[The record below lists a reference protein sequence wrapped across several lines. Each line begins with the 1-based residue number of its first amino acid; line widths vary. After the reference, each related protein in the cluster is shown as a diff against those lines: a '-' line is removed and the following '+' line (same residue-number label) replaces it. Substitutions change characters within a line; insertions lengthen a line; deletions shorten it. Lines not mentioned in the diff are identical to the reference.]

1 MKGFTKI
8 LKYIHPKNMEG
19 KLQKF
24 FDLVLAIVTTL
35 VVFFAVVKCGIYHMC
50 FYENGRKIVT
60 KLFVLKNNLLH
71 QETFDKIASRL
82 AIYDA
87 KIKES
92 PLKFIRLGGDNDG
105 GYVVPSQVLEASEAL
120 MGYGISDDIS
130 FEREF
135 SQRFNKPSYGFDCG
149 VQNIETGD
157 SRCHFFSEC
166 IGTSD
171 YLYENQISSGRVSFF
186 SDQLQRLGL
195 KNKKIFIK
203 MDIEGAEFEVLYDI
217 LNHSDNVTGIVFE
230 FHMTPCGTPKKALQ
244 ILSSLDRHFVLVH
257 LHGTNVTFDCFKS
270 KNAKNY
276 IPTVLELTYVNK
288 KLLSSYEISKN
299 QKHPQPID
307 QPNHVNLSD
316 YKFEIIPNSL

>member
-1 MKGFTKI
+1 MHGNLEVFAKAQEISEVQQKNLEAVDNQSYSHNVFPNFSQRKVTLNMKGKSEYRKLL
-8 LKYIHPKNMEG
+8 LKMKE
-19 KLQKF
+19 
-24 FDLVLAIVTTL
+24 
-35 VVFFAVVKCGIYHMC
+35 
-50 FYENGRKIVT
+50 R
-60 KLFVLKNNLLH
+60 
-71 QETFDKIASRL
+71 
-82 AIYDA
+82 
-87 KIKES
+87 IKE
-92 PLKFIRLGGDNDG
+92 LQNQVYKFIRLGRDNDG
-105 GYVVPSQVLEASEAL
+105 GYVVPSQILETSDAL

-130 FEREF
+130 FEREI
-135 SQRFNKPSYGFDCG
+135 SQRFDKPSYGFDCG

-171 YLYENQISSGRVSFF
+171 YLYENQISLGRISTF

-230 FHMTPCGTPKKALQ
+230 FHITPCGTPEKALQ
-244 ILSSLDRHFVLVH
+244 ILSSLDRNFVLVH

-270 KNAKNY
+270 KRAKNY

-288 KLLSSYEISKN
+288 GLLRSYEISKN

-316 YKFEIIPNSL
+316 YKFEIIPNSQ